1 MKQLFTSLFLF
12 FTYISVWGQPQSGLD
27 HYIKAAQARKSGQYE
42 QAIQEY
48 DLALQ
53 HEPNN
58 PFYLYKKGLCEFLL
72 KRYPNASTTLTS
84 VVKIQ
89 ADYTPAYVLLA
100 KIAAAANDSK
110 KIIENLN
117 MAAKYEK
124 DNHKKIN
131 YKLYAMSRLIRDGDF
146 QQAYEQVR
154 QAYQISQEDSSVV
167 YFYAK
172 INNMLGK
179 YAEAE
184 NTIQKF
190 LPKIATQPAPAKAK
204 YYYELGFAQFQQE
217 QYEKAIANWKQA
229 EFGVFKALIE
239 KYSAKNFAAAALTY
253 FRIYE
258 DSIAHYY
265 AEKALAIEKGHP
277 NAHVILVQLAKR
289 KVDHSVTL
297 SQLQNA
303 VQHESN
309 PIKKKEMLLNIGEQQ
324 LQLGRYEGANQTFG
338 QLLNMEQDNQ
348 KVLLLRLLIPYLQ
361 QNYRATITGVETTIK
376 KIPDFNAQ
384 LPFIFLQ
391 AMAFKKS
398 GQKDNAIKTFRRL
411 LSTPLSAAAT
421 MEIDQLTQQIN
432 LDDDFN
438 LCHIDPPE
446 NAK

>member
-1 MKQLFTSLFLF
+1 M
-12 FTYISVWGQPQSGLD
+12 
-27 HYIKAAQARKSGQYE
+27 
-42 QAIQEY
+42 
-48 DLALQ
+48 
-53 HEPNN
+53 
-58 PFYLYKKGLCEFLL
+58 C
-72 KRYPNASTTLTS
+72 
-84 VVKIQ
+84 
-89 ADYTPAYVLLA
+89 
-100 KIAAAANDSK
+100 
-110 KIIENLN
+110 
-117 MAAKYEK
+117 
-124 DNHKKIN
+124 
-131 YKLYAMSRLIRDGDF
+131 IRDR
-146 QQAYEQVR
+146 VR
-154 QAYQISQEDSSVV
+154 QAYQISQEDTSVV

-184 NTIQKF
+184 NAIQKF

-229 EFGVFKALIE
+229 EFGVFKARIE
-239 KYSAKNFAAAALTY
+239 KYSAKNFAAVALTY

-297 SQLQNA
+297 PQLQNA

-309 PIKKKEMLLNIGEQQ
+309 PVKKKEMLLNIGEQQ
-324 LQLGRYEGANQTFG
+324 LQLGRYEDANQTFG
-338 QLLNMEQDNQ
+338 QLLNIEQNNQ

-384 LPFIFLQ
+384 SPFIFLQ

-411 LSTPLSAAAT
+411 LSTPLAAAAT

-438 LCHIDPPE
+438 LRLIDPPE

>member
-53 HEPNN
+53 REPNN
-58 PFYLYKKGLCEFLL
+58 HFYLYEKGLCEFLL
-72 KRYPNASTTLTS
+72 KRYPNANTTLAA
-84 VVKIQ
+84 VIKIQ
-89 ADYTPAYVLLA
+89 ADYTPAYILLA
-100 KIAAAANDSK
+100 KIATATNDSK
-110 KIIENLN
+110 KIVENLN

-124 DNHKKIN
+124 DNNKKIN
-131 YKLYAMSRLIRDGDF
+131 YRLYAMSRLMRDGDLP
-146 QQAYEQVR
+146 QAYDQVR
-154 QAYQISQEDSSVV
+154 QAYQISQEDTSVV

-229 EFGVFKALIE
+229 EFGVFKARIE
-239 KYSAKNFAAAALTY
+239 KYSAKNFAAVALTY

-297 SQLQNA
+297 PQLQKA

-309 PIKKKEMLLNIGEQQ
+309 PVKKKEMLLNIGEQQ
-324 LQLGRYEGANQTFG
+324 LQLRRYEDANQTFG
-338 QLLNMEQDNQ
+338 QLLNIEQDNQ

-384 LPFIFLQ
+384 SPFIFLQ

-411 LSTPLSAAAT
+411 LSTPLAAAAT

-438 LCHIDPPE
+438 LRLIDPPE

>member
-53 HEPNN
+53 REPSNH
-58 PFYLYKKGLCEFLL
+58 FYLYEKGLCEFLL

-154 QAYQISQEDSSVV
+154 QAYQISQEDTSVV

-229 EFGVFKALIE
+229 EFGVFKARIE
-239 KYSAKNFAAAALTY
+239 KYSAKNFAAVALTY

-297 SQLQNA
+297 PQLQKA

-309 PIKKKEMLLNIGEQQ
+309 PVKKKEMLLNIGEQQ
-324 LQLGRYEGANQTFG
+324 LQLGRYEDANQTFG
-338 QLLNMEQDNQ
+338 QLLNIEQDNQ

-384 LPFIFLQ
+384 SPFIFLQ

-411 LSTPLSAAAT
+411 LSTPLAAAAT

-438 LCHIDPPE
+438 LRLIDPPE